1 MLIDSKLCPHLLE
14 VNAHPSLRVDF
25 EQPVKPG
32 VVEYIPSPV
41 DMAIKLPVVK
51 DSLKIIAAKL
61 KRHVY
66 TCIIKLCL
74 SYGHTPGSTQNFV
87 PDTPEWLGNIFH
99 FASSAYKVNVNVVSL
114 Y

>member
-1 MLIDSKLCPHLLE
+1 MQVLGIDVLIDSKLRPHLLE

-32 VVEYIPSPV
+32 VVEYISSPV

-61 KRHVY
+61 KRYVHTY
-66 TCIIKLCL
+66 IIMLILWPHPRLHPEYC
-74 SYGHTPGSTQNFV
+74 
-87 PDTPEWLGNIFH
+87 DTLEWLGNIIH
-99 FASSAYKVNVNVVSL
+99 VPVQHRKLMYM
-114 Y
+114 